1 MLSLEQPC
9 APVHPMH
16 PAGGMMRFPE
26 MRPILF
32 ALALFA
38 TTASAAAVAPPP
50 PVFDALRFFEGTT
63 HGDGRFKVI
72 LRGSHR
78 VTVQGRG
85 RMEGDT
91 LVLNQ
96 IVTRE
101 GTEPKPRQWRIRAVS
116 PGRYTGTLTDA
127 KGPITGETTG
137 DRLHLRYTSTGGFAV
152 EQWLT
157 LSADGRV
164 AQNRLTAK
172 RFGVTVATLDETIT
186 KTD

>member
-1 MLSLEQPC
+1 MRPD
-9 APVHPMH
+9 PMR
-16 PAGGMMRFPE
+16 PAGDMMRCPV
-26 MRPILF
+26 MRPALL
-32 ALALFA
+32 ALALLA
-38 TTASAAAVAPPP
+38 TAAPAAPPP
-50 PVFDALRFFEGTT
+50 EFDAIRFFTGST

-85 RMEGDT
+85 RLEGDT
-91 LVLNQ
+91 LILDQ
-96 IVTRE
+96 IVTRD
-101 GTEPKPRQWRIRAVS
+101 GTEPKPRQWRIRATA

-157 LSADGRV
+157 LSADGRS

-172 RFGVTVATLDETIT
+172 RFGVTVATLDETIV

>member
-1 MLSLEQPC
+1 M
-9 APVHPMH
+9 VHHMR
-16 PAGGMMRFPE
+16 PAGDMVRCLTMRAAL
-26 MRPILF
+26 IV
-32 ALALFA
+32 LALFA
-38 TTASAAAVAPPP
+38 TAASAKPPP
-50 PVFDALRFFEGTT
+50 PEFDAIRFFEGGTR
-63 HGDGRFKVI
+63 GDGLFKVI

-85 RMEGDT
+85 RIEGDT
-91 LVLNQ
+91 LILDQ

-101 GTEPKPRQWRIRAVS
+101 GTAPKSRQWRIRATA

-157 LSADGRV
+157 LSPDGRS

-172 RFGVTVATLDETIT
+172 RFGVTVASLDETIV